1 MQPIPPRYERPEQS
15 NLQPVKPRVRRT
27 PAETLINILTSVRFW
42 GGLSILVALVSLALP
57 WWGVTVGPSSASS
70 SWGLFFGPQSQQT
83 SVVFFQDRLDAA
95 LATNYSLMTGLVLL
109 TSLIT
114 VIGSIFRRQFIL
126 TISLIFSIITVL
138 AFLGDVANAVNGEC
152 ARTLVEGASCISGLV
167 GQGISGLNIVTWE
180 FQTGFYTFIAST
192 ILLLGTLVLQVVK
205 SRKDW
210 TLSGVAKA

>member
-1 MQPIPPRYERPEQS
+1 MQPIPPRYERPGPS
-15 NLQPVKPRVRRT
+15 NLQPVKLRVRRT
-27 PAETLINILTSVRFW
+27 PAEILINILTSVRFW

-57 WWGVTVGPSSASS
+57 WWGVTVGPSTASS

-83 SVVFFQDRLDAA
+83 SVVFFRDRLDAA

-114 VIGSIFRRQFIL
+114 AIGAILRRQFIL
-126 TISLIFSIITVL
+126 TISLIFSVITVL

-152 ARTLVEGASCISGLV
+152 ARTLVEGASCISGLA
-167 GQGISGLNIVTWE
+167 GQGTSGLNIITWG
-180 FQTGFYTFIAST
+180 FQAGFYTFIAST

-205 SRKDW
+205 SRKEW
-210 TLSGVAKA
+210 PLLQKN

>member
-1 MQPIPPRYERPEQS
+1 MQPIPPRYERPEPS

-27 PAETLINILTSVRFW
+27 PAEILISILTSVRFW
-42 GGLSILVALVSLALP
+42 GGLFILVALVSLALP
-57 WWGVTVGPSSASS
+57 WWGVTVGPSTASS

-83 SVVFFQDRLDAA
+83 SVWFFQDRLDAA

-114 VIGSIFRRQFIL
+114 AIGAILRRQFIL

-152 ARTLVEGASCISGLV
+152 AHTLVEGASCIFGLV
-167 GQGISGLNIVTWE
+167 GQGSSGLNIVTWG
-180 FQTGFYTFIAST
+180 FQAGFYMFIAST

-205 SRKDW
+205 SRKE
-210 TLSGVAKA
+210 